1 MKNTCWVKMGSQ
13 PRHPVPICLHRDRN
27 LFSCSKC
34 AHRRQ
39 KKRRRLC
46 PPRGAALLS
55 APIAPSPRMQ
65 RRAAL
70 AAPPRPT
77 LRASARSQRWIQTWH
92 LPPHPPPASHR
103 GRGQPTFWEPPAR
116 LVEVAAPSPQPDA
129 VVPPPPHQVPGS
141 GGSFSLCKRERGA
154 GTRVCPAGIRETGM
168 RGSVGN
174 SVAAQERGKAQ
185 EMPNF
190 EGEKAP

>member
-13 PRHPVPICLHRDRN
+13 PRHPVPICLRRDRN

-103 GRGQPTFWEPPAR
+103 IRGQPTFWEPPAR

-129 VVPPPPHQVPGS
+129 VVPPPAAPSARIRGFVFTLQKGARGRHPSLPGRNQ
-141 GGSFSLCKRERGA
+141 GNRDERERG
-154 GTRVCPAGIRETGM
+154 E
-168 RGSVGN
+168 
-174 SVAAQERGKAQ
+174 
-185 EMPNF
+185 
-190 EGEKAP
+190 